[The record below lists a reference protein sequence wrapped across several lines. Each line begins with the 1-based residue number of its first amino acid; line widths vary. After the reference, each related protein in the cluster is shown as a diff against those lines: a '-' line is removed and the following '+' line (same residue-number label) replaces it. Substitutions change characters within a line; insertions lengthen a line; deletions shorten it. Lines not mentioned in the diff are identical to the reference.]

1 MDEILGFIALVIA
14 IILIPVFGH
23 GGQALLVKTEFI
35 AYGLTDFGI
44 TNPTAAWLVLGV
56 LVGGAA
62 GFGVGFGR
70 AGRKVEMSFACL
82 MAPALLVLLSVLS
95 SSAPKPESSQL
106 KVARA
111 TLSALTPS

>member
-23 GGQALLVKTEFI
+23 VGQALLVKTEFI

-44 TNPTAAWLVLGV
+44 TNPTAAWLVLGG

-62 GFGVGFGR
+62 GVGVGLGR
-70 AGRKVEMSFACL
+70 AGRKVEMSFACA

-95 SSAPKPESSQL
+95 SGAPKPE
-106 KVARA
+106 
-111 TLSALTPS
+111 PSTAFNN